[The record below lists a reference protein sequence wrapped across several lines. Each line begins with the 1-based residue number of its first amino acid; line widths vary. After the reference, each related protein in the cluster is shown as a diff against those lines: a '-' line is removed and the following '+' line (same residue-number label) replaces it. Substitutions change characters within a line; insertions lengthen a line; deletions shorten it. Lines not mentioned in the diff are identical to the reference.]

1 MESVNGRKRSSRLLL
16 SVPCKVSAGKGQ
28 AVEEASED
36 ENGQHTGGRGPR
48 LPASVSATKIIAD
61 VRAVMSSAW
70 EAGRRKG
77 VGQLNH

>member
-1 MESVNGRKRSSRLLL
+1 M
-16 SVPCKVSAGKGQ
+16 Q